1 MCAGICLR
9 GMAVVWQGKDGRAE
23 VRKIGNADK
32 RQQSF
37 AFVPLFCSSSLPNF
51 ASDTAATR
59 GRETNKAGASMT
71 KILIVYHSQ
80 TGNTERMAKAVAEG
94 AAGIEGAQVVL
105 KRAGDATLQDL
116 LDCQGLA
123 VGTPENF
130 GTMSGMIKDFFDR
143 TFYPAQGKVFRKPYV
158 VFISAGNDG
167 TGALRNI
174 ERIAIGYQFK
184 KVYEPVISKGKL
196 TEEILAKCR
205 ELGETLAGGCVEG
218 IY

>member
-1 MCAGICLR
+1 
-9 GMAVVWQGKDGRAE
+9 
-23 VRKIGNADK
+23 
-32 RQQSF
+32 
-37 AFVPLFCSSSLPNF
+37 
-51 ASDTAATR
+51 
-59 GRETNKAGASMT
+59 MT

-105 KRAGDATLQDL
+105 KRAGEAALQDL

-123 VGTPENF
+123 IGTPENF

-167 TGALRNI
+167 SGALRNI

-196 TEEILAKCR
+196 TEEILDQCR
-205 ELGETLAGGCVEG
+205 ELGQTLAGGCVEV

>member
-1 MCAGICLR
+1 
-9 GMAVVWQGKDGRAE
+9 MAR
-23 VRKIGNADK
+23 
-32 RQQSF
+32 
-37 AFVPLFCSSSLPNF
+37 
-51 ASDTAATR
+51 
-59 GRETNKAGASMT
+59 
-71 KILIVYHSQ
+71 ILIVYHSQ
-80 TGNTERMAKAVAEG
+80 TGNTEKMAKAVAEG

-105 KRAGDATLQDL
+105 KRAGEATLQDL

-123 VGTPENF
+123 FGTPENF

-143 TFYPAQGKVFRKPYV
+143 TYYPAQGKVFRKPYV

-196 TEEILAKCR
+196 TEETLEKCR
-205 ELGETLAGGCVEG
+205 ELGQTLAGGCVEG